1 MRFRW
6 TSRCDVRDCCTL
18 RRRSLGA
25 LASAIVGALPGA
37 SLLVSG
43 ESARAAAI
51 AEFEPVT
58 VPVRPIRVS
67 ERVYMVQ
74 GDVAPVSA
82 VNQGFNANAGF
93 VITRDGVVVFD
104 ALGTPALGAALVA
117 SIRRLTGAP
126 IRRVVISH
134 YHADHFYG
142 LQAFK
147 AAGAEIWAHVLARDY
162 LASEAPLLRLAE
174 RRESLFPW
182 VNELTRI
189 VPPDSTIDSETRFEV
204 GGVGFRLIPVGPAHT
219 PEDLM
224 MVVEDEAVLFAGD
237 LIFAGRVPFVGD
249 ADSRAWLAALDRM
262 AQRPPSTIVTGHG
275 PYSKDGKAD
284 LDLTR
289 DYLRVLRTEMARAV
303 EEMLDFNEAYAQAD
317 WSRFKS
323 LPAFD
328 AANRRNAFN
337 TFVLMEREA
346 LSRR

>member
-6 TSRCDVRDCCTL
+6 ILSCDVSGCCTA
-18 RRRSLGA
+18 RRRFFRA
-25 LASAIVGALPGA
+25 LCSAGLSSLPGTA
-37 SLLVSG
+37 LLTAGNRV
-43 ESARAAAI
+43 RAAAMT
-51 AEFEPVT
+51 EFEPIT
-58 VPVRPIRVS
+58 VPVKPVRVS

-93 VITRDGVVVFD
+93 VITRDAVVVFD
-104 ALGTPALGAALVA
+104 ALGTPALGAALLE
-117 SIRRLTGAP
+117 SIRRLTDAP
-126 IRRVVISH
+126 IRRVVVSH

-147 AAGAEIWAHVLARDY
+147 AAGAEIWAHTLVRDY
-162 LASEAPLLRLAE
+162 LKTEAPARRLAE

-182 VNELTRI
+182 VNELTRL
-189 VPPDSTIDSETRFEV
+189 VPPDITIDRETRFEV
-204 GGVGFRLIPVGPAHT
+204 GGIGFRLIPVGPAHT

-262 AQRPPSTIVTGHG
+262 ASRPPSTIVTGHG
-275 PYSKDGKAD
+275 PYSRDGKAD

-289 DYLRVLRTEMARAV
+289 DYLRVLRTEMAKAV